1 LKFRKIHRTNRR
13 QRNKE
18 PRIVTVQEND
28 EKAHGLDQGRNVETL
43 FGTDGIRGR
52 AYEAPLDEN
61 TVRRLG
67 VALAEDLAL
76 QCPQPRILLA
86 GDTRASTTD
95 LARWLA
101 SSFQAAGGKVTWAG
115 VLPTPAVSH
124 LLRQDEC
131 AAGVVISASHNPADD
146 NGIKILGPGGEKLA
160 DEIERHIE
168 SRIEEVTPVE
178 GPDLPTVDRSL
189 GDHYVDLLA
198 ASHTTEQP
206 LTGLHIVA
214 DAANGAGSAFA
225 GLLLERLGARVST
238 IASEPDGYNINAG
251 CGATAPQ
258 RLADTVV
265 ERGADGGLA
274 LDGDADR
281 VLLVDEKGSVLD
293 GDDIL
298 LAWARKLQD
307 DGSLPGNRI
316 VATVMSNFG
325 LEQALHT
332 HGMGVIRCS
341 VGDREVWMTM
351 KEHGAALGGE
361 QSGHVICS
369 HYGVSGD
376 GLLTGTHLLAI
387 AMERGVPISGLS
399 NIVRLPQV
407 LLNVPVSRQ
416 LPFED
421 LPRVSTELA
430 EANRRLDQRGRVLL
444 RYSGTERL
452 ARVMVEGDD
461 ADEIKE
467 LADRIAEAIRAE
479 LS

>member
-1 LKFRKIHRTNRR
+1 M
-13 QRNKE
+13 
-18 PRIVTVQEND
+18 
-28 EKAHGLDQGRNVETL
+28 ETL

-52 AYEAPLDEN
+52 AYEPPLDEE

-76 QCPQPRILLA
+76 QCPEPRVLLA
-86 GDTRASTTD
+86 GDTRASTAD

-101 SSFQAAGGKVTWAG
+101 SSFQATGGTITWGG

-124 LLRQDEC
+124 LLRQDNC
-131 AAGVVISASHNPADD
+131 SAGVVISASHNPAED

-168 SRIEEVTPVE
+168 SRIEEVTPAM
-178 GPDLPTVDRSL
+178 GPDLPAVDSSL
-189 GDHYVDLLA
+189 GDQYLNLLA
-198 ASHTTEQP
+198 ASHDHERP
-206 LTGLHIVA
+206 LAGLHIVV

-225 GLLLERLGARVST
+225 GPLLDRLGARVSI
-238 IASEPDGYNINAG
+238 IASNPDGHNINAG

-258 RLADTVV
+258 KLAKTVL
-265 ERGADGGLA
+265 EQGADGGLA

-281 VLLVDEKGSVLD
+281 ALLVDENGSVLD

-298 LAWARKLQD
+298 LAWARKLQSD
-307 DGSLPGNRI
+307 DCLPGGRV

-325 LEQALHT
+325 LERALHND
-332 HGMGVIRCS
+332 GMGVIRCS

-361 QSGHVICS
+361 QSGHIICS

-387 AMERGVPISGLS
+387 AASRGAPISDLS
-399 NIVRLPQV
+399 DIVRLPQI
-407 LLNVPVSRQ
+407 LLNVPVSRK

-421 LPRVSTELA
+421 LPRVSAELA
-430 EANRRLDQRGRVLL
+430 EATRRLDQRGRVLL

-452 ARVMVEGDD
+452 ARVMVEGED
-461 ADEIKE
+461 ADEIQALAESIARALQSE
-467 LADRIAEAIRAE
+467 LG
-479 LS
+479 

>member
-1 LKFRKIHRTNRR
+1 M
-13 QRNKE
+13 
-18 PRIVTVQEND
+18 
-28 EKAHGLDQGRNVETL
+28 ETL

-52 AYEAPLDEN
+52 AYEAPLDEE

-67 VALAEDLAL
+67 VALANDLAL
-76 QCPQPRILLA
+76 QCPEPRILLA

-101 SSFQAAGGKVTWAG
+101 SSFQATGGTVRWAG

-131 AAGVVISASHNPADD
+131 AAGVVISASHNPAED

-168 SRIEEVTPVE
+168 SQIAEVTPAQ
-178 GPDLPTVDRSL
+178 GPDLPAVDNSF
-189 GDHYVDLLA
+189 GDKYLDLLV
-198 ASHTTEQP
+198 ASHTKQRP
-206 LTGLHIVA
+206 LAGLHIVV

-225 GLLLERLGARVST
+225 GPLLDRLGARVSM
-238 IASEPDGYNINAG
+238 IASEPDGHNINAD

-258 RLADTVV
+258 RLAQTVL

-281 VLLVDEKGSVLD
+281 ALLVDEAGSVLD

-298 LAWARKLQD
+298 LAWARKLQN
-307 DGSLPGNRI
+307 DGSLPGGRV

-325 LEQALHT
+325 LEQALLNG
-332 HGMGVIRCS
+332 GMGVIRCS

-351 KEHGAALGGE
+351 KEHAAALGGE
-361 QSGHVICS
+361 QSGHIICS

-387 AMERGVPISGLS
+387 AADRGVPISDLS
-399 NIVRLPQV
+399 DIVRLPQV
-407 LLNVPVSRQ
+407 LLNVPVSRK
-416 LPFED
+416 LPFEE
-421 LPRVSTELA
+421 LPRVSAELA
-430 EANRRLDQRGRVLL
+430 EANRRLGHRGRVLL

-452 ARVMVEGDD
+452 ARVMIEGED
-461 ADEIKE
+461 ADEIQM
-467 LADRIAEAIRAE
+467 LAEGIAEAIRSE
-479 LS
+479 LD

>member
-1 LKFRKIHRTNRR
+1 
-13 QRNKE
+13 
-18 PRIVTVQEND
+18 
-28 EKAHGLDQGRNVETL
+28 VETL

-52 AYEAPLDEN
+52 AYDAPLDED

-67 VALAEDLAL
+67 VALANDLAL
-76 QCPQPRILLA
+76 QCPEPQILLA

-101 SSFQAAGGKVTWAG
+101 SSFQATGGTVRWAG
-115 VLPTPAVSH
+115 VLPTPAISQ

-131 AAGVVISASHNPADD
+131 AAGVVISASHNPAED

-168 SRIEEVTPVE
+168 GQIAEVTPLE
-178 GPDLPTVDRSL
+178 GPGLPAVDSSF
-189 GDHYVDLLA
+189 GDQYLDLLV
-198 ASHTTEQP
+198 ASHATERP
-206 LTGLHIVA
+206 LAGLHIVV

-225 GLLLERLGARVST
+225 RPLLDRLGARVST

-258 RLADTVV
+258 RLAETVL

-281 VLLVDEKGSVLD
+281 ALLVDEAGTVLD

-298 LAWARKLQD
+298 LAWARKLQN
-307 DGSLPGNRI
+307 DGGLPGARV

-325 LEQALHT
+325 LEQALLND
-332 HGMGVIRCS
+332 GMGVIRCS

-361 QSGHVICS
+361 QSGHIICS
-369 HYGVSGD
+369 HFGVSGD
-376 GLLTGTHLLAI
+376 GLLTGAHLLAI
-387 AMERGVPISGLS
+387 AADRGVPISDLS
-399 NIVRLPQV
+399 DIIRLPQI
-407 LLNVPVSRQ
+407 LLNVPVSRK
-416 LPFED
+416 LPFEE
-421 LPRVSTELA
+421 LPGVSTELA
-430 EANRRLDQRGRVLL
+430 EANRRLNRRGRVLL

-452 ARVMVEGDD
+452 ARVMIEGED
-461 ADEIKE
+461 ADEIQT
-467 LADRIAEAIRAE
+467 LAESIAEAIRSE
-479 LS
+479 LG

>member
-1 LKFRKIHRTNRR
+1 M
-13 QRNKE
+13 
-18 PRIVTVQEND
+18 
-28 EKAHGLDQGRNVETL
+28 ETL

-52 AYEAPLDEN
+52 AYDAPLDED

-67 VALAEDLAL
+67 VALANDLAL
-76 QCPQPRILLA
+76 QCPEPQILLA

-101 SSFQAAGGKVTWAG
+101 SSFQATGGTVRWAG
-115 VLPTPAVSH
+115 VLPTPAISQ

-131 AAGVVISASHNPADD
+131 AAGVVISASHNPAED

-168 SRIEEVTPVE
+168 GQIAEVTPLE
-178 GPDLPTVDRSL
+178 GPGLPAVDSSF
-189 GDHYVDLLA
+189 GDQYLDLLV
-198 ASHTTEQP
+198 ASHATERP
-206 LTGLHIVA
+206 LAGLHIVV

-225 GLLLERLGARVST
+225 RPLLDRLGARVST

-258 RLADTVV
+258 RLAETVL

-281 VLLVDEKGSVLD
+281 ALLVDEAGTVLD

-298 LAWARKLQD
+298 LAWARKLQN
-307 DGSLPGNRI
+307 DGGLPGARV

-325 LEQALHT
+325 LEQALLND
-332 HGMGVIRCS
+332 GMGVIRCS

-361 QSGHVICS
+361 QSGHIICS
-369 HYGVSGD
+369 HFGVSGD
-376 GLLTGTHLLAI
+376 GLLTGAHLLAI
-387 AMERGVPISGLS
+387 AADRGVPISDLS
-399 NIVRLPQV
+399 DIIRLPQV
-407 LLNVPVSRQ
+407 LLNVPVSRK
-416 LPFED
+416 LPFEE

-430 EANRRLDQRGRVLL
+430 EANRRLNRRGRVLL

-452 ARVMVEGDD
+452 ARVMIEGED
-461 ADEIKE
+461 ADEIE
-467 LADRIAEAIRAE
+467 ALAESIAEAIRSE
-479 LS
+479 LG